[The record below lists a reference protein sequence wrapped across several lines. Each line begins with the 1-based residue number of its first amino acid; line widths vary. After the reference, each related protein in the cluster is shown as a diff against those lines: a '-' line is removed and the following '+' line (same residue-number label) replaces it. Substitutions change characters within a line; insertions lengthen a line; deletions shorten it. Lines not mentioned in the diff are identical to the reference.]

1 MRVGCKKATTAQIK
15 QLPNYFSAQIDFNHF
30 DPAGH
35 LQDRNRKL
43 LSTLKNRISLYD
55 AFDGPP

>member
-15 QLPNYFSAQIDFNHF
+15 QLPTNYFSAQIDFNHF

-35 LQDRNRKL
+35 LQDRNRKS
-43 LSTLKNRISLYD
+43 LSTLKNRIS
-55 AFDGPP
+55 